1 MLDDPMK
8 YGLLAALA
16 IALLIAA
23 FTDLKSRK
31 IANWL
36 NAAIALRAPVF
47 WWASDMALW
56 PDVAMQIGLA
66 VVTFLGLSILFG
78 LRAMGGGD
86 AKLLTALAFW
96 IAPGHFLNL
105 LIMMALLGGVLTLV
119 FGGWHVIRKQREKI
133 AIPCGETIAASGLWV
148 IASFYVPASA
158 IQNLAY
164 RVDLD
169 AVRGVVTTMIQTE
182 RYGTPLAAA

>member
-1 MLDDPMK
+1 
-8 YGLLAALA
+8 
-16 IALLIAA
+16 
-23 FTDLKSRK
+23 
-31 IANWL
+31 
-36 NAAIALRAPVF
+36 
-47 WWASDMALW
+47 
-56 PDVAMQIGLA
+56 
-66 VVTFLGLSILFG
+66 
-78 LRAMGGGD
+78 
-86 AKLLTALAFW
+86 
-96 IAPGHFLNL
+96 
-105 LIMMALLGGVLTLV
+105 MMALLGGVLTLV

-158 IQNLAY
+158 IQNLTY